1 MRIAI
6 ITTSQIPST
15 TANSIQVMKVCQAYR
30 ELGHEVVLIVPGKK
44 KATWDEI
51 SKIYGVNKEFGIK
64 YVRAFRIFR
73 RYDFS
78 FFCGLILMFSYF
90 DVMHTWLPQIA
101 ILAGILRIPFLME
114 LHGLPTGKLGPFLHK
129 KLFMS
134 HFKKRFLVI
143 THALKN
149 LFENEFN
156 FRFHSEEIII
166 APNGVAVERYHNV
179 ETAQRKRDELRLSE
193 KFLAV
198 YTGHLYQG
206 RGMSLL
212 VELAERMPGVNFL
225 WVGGRKEDVQYWKN
239 YILSA
244 GLENITLTG
253 FVNNEE
259 IPTYQLLSDVLLMP
273 YEKVIA
279 GSSGGNS
286 VEFCSP
292 MKMFEYMAAGK
303 PIITSDLPIIHEV
316 LHEKNAIFC
325 EFDKVD
331 QWKNAIELLRSVPEA
346 GAVLGNRAK
355 QDVIQFSWVERTR
368 KSIDGFPS

>member
-30 ELGHEVVLIVPGKK
+30 ELGHDVVLIVPGKK
-44 KATWDEI
+44 HASWDEI
-51 SKIYGVNKEFGIK
+51 AKIFGINKKLNIK
-64 YVRAFRIFR
+64 YIRTFRLFR

-78 FFCGLILMFSYF
+78 FLCGLLLSFSKF
-90 DVMHTWLPQIA
+90 DLVHTWLPQIA
-101 ILAGILRIPFLME
+101 IVAGILKIPFLME
-114 LHGLPTGKLGPFLHK
+114 LHGLPTGKFGPNLHK

-134 HFKKRFLVI
+134 QYKKRFLII
-143 THALKN
+143 TNALRN
-149 LFENEFN
+149 LFERDLSFKFN
-156 FRFHSEEIII
+156 TQEVII
-166 APNGVAVERYHNV
+166 APNGVSIDGYQNNKKALNLRY
-179 ETAQRKRDELRLSE
+179 ELGFSE

-212 VELAERMPGVNFL
+212 VELAKTMPDVQFF
-225 WVGGRKEDVQYWKN
+225 WVGGRKDDVRYWKEK
-239 YILSA
+239 IQDL
-244 GLENITLTG
+244 GLENISLTG

-259 IPTYQLLSDVLLMP
+259 IPTYQLLGDVLLMP
-273 YEKVIA
+273 YENVIA

-316 LHEKNAIFC
+316 LHDKNAIFC
-325 EFDKVD
+325 EFDDVN
-331 QWKNAIELLRSVPEA
+331 QWKNAIERLRSTPGV
-346 GAVLGNRAK
+346 GAALGHRAK
-355 QDVIQFSWVERTR
+355 QDVVQFQWVERAKKTL
-368 KSIDGFPS
+368 DGFLS

>member
-30 ELGHEVVLIVPGKK
+30 ELGHEVELIVPGKQS
-44 KATWDEI
+44 ASWEEI
-51 SKIYGVNKEFGIK
+51 AKIFGVKKEFKITYIK
-64 YVRAFRIFR
+64 SFRLFR

-78 FFCGLILMFSYF
+78 ILSGFYLLINKYDL
-90 DVMHTWLPQIA
+90 VHTWLPQIA
-101 ILAGILRIPFLME
+101 ILAGILKFPFLME
-114 LHGLPTGKLGPFLHK
+114 LHGLPTGKFGPFLHRN
-129 KLFMS
+129 LFNARY
-134 HFKKRFLVI
+134 KKRFLII
-143 THALKN
+143 TQALKR
-149 LFENEFN
+149 LFEKDFN
-156 FRFHSEEIII
+156 FRFDPKEIII
-166 APNGVAVERYHNV
+166 APNGVSVEGYQSLDK
-179 ETAQRKRDELRLSE
+179 AQKLRSELGLS
-193 KFLAV
+193 KQFLAV

-212 VELAERMPGVNFL
+212 VELASQMPDVHFL
-225 WVGGRKEDVQYWKN
+225 WVGGRKEDVNFWRENIQTV
-239 YILSA
+239 
-244 GLENITLTG
+244 GLKNITLTG
-253 FVNNEE
+253 FVNNEY

-273 YEKVIA
+273 YENVIA

-316 LHEKNAIFC
+316 LHDKNAIFC

-331 QWKNAIELLRSVPEA
+331 QWKNAIEFLRSTPSKGIEM
-346 GAVLGNRAK
+346 GKRAK
-355 QDVIQFSWVERTR
+355 QDVIQFTWVERAK
-368 KSIDGFPS
+368 KSLDGFFS